1 MTENERKALEK
12 VNSKCGFVG
21 KTTMPVLNSV
31 TLRDG
36 NAYWSNLDT
45 TVILGGLDPAA
56 DPQVIPRP
64 ELEYWLEN
72 GATAK
77 TFDPDDYPVFETMP
91 EDAPQCAV
99 IPGPV
104 LKAALV
110 YTGKEPKRRPILASI
125 LLEGS
130 YDPERRKRLVATDSY
145 RMIVIDLVGDTSK
158 VPTVTVMIPA
168 AAAKIAVDLASKSD
182 ITVYPSYDR
191 DEGGFKTDL
200 ELRLEVNGYK
210 VRVLTKATEG
220 QYVNYQQL
228 IPDANGAPRV
238 VVTPGELKGIAKAA
252 KTLDVEHFA
261 LYKGAGDKV
270 GAMSGH
276 PGDCDR
282 FPLIPGS
289 DEMDSDLEP
298 LAGFNAF
305 YFADFAV
312 LTVASG
318 MTPKQAAGIGVT
330 VSVNASNEP
339 ALATVPFSN
348 GIDAQAI
355 LMPVRMW

>member
-1 MTENERKALEK
+1 MTENERKVLEK

-91 EDAPQCAV
+91 EDIPQCAV
-99 IPGPV
+99 IPGSA
-104 LKAALV
+104 LKAALSYV
-110 YTGKEPKRRPILASI
+110 LLKGGPHQALSSI
-125 LLEGS
+125 LLEQGKNGQ
-130 YDPERRKRLVATDSY
+130 PRLVAIDRY
-145 RMIVIDLVGDTSK
+145 RMIVIDIETPIFNSNLS
-158 VPTVTVMIPA
+158 VMIPA
-168 AAAKIAVDLASKSD
+168 AAVRVAVNLAGKSD

-210 VRVLTKATEG
+210 VRVLTKANEG
-220 QYVNYQQL
+220 QYPDYRHL
-228 IPDANGAPRV
+228 IPDTNGAPRV
-238 VVTPGELKGIAKAA
+238 VLTPGDLKGIAKAA
-252 KTLDVEHFA
+252 KTLDITNFA

-270 GAMSGH
+270 GAMSGVSENS
-276 PGDCDR
+276 DR

-289 DEMDSDLEP
+289 DDMAANLEP

-330 VSVNASNEP
+330 VSVNASNKP